1 MLLHISNKLDAFSET
16 CGNIVAWF
24 ATLIVV
30 LMAAIVFLRYGF
42 AIGSIAAQELV
53 LYLHSA
59 LFLLGSAFTLK
70 HNEHVRV
77 DVFYTKFTP
86 QKKALVN
93 LCGSVLLLWPVVIS
107 IAVYSWQYVADSWMI
122 MEGSVDAGGLPFV
135 YILKSFIIAFCVFF
149 FVQGLSEILKNI
161 AAIKEGKA

>member
-1 MLLHISNKLDAFSET
+1 MLLQISGKLDAFSET

-24 ATLIVV
+24 ATLIVI

-59 LFLLGSAFTLK
+59 LFLLGSAYTLK

-77 DVFYTKFTP
+77 DVLYTKFSL

-93 LCGSVLLLWPVVIS
+93 LFGSLFLLWPVVIA
-107 IAVYSWQYVADSWMI
+107 IAIYSWQYVTDSWVI

-135 YILKSFIIAFCVFF
+135 YILKSFIVAFCLFF
-149 FVQGLSEILKNI
+149 FVQGLSEILKNFSTLT
-161 AAIKEGKA
+161 EGKA